1 MGWKVK
7 GCAALWNLIL
17 LHAGPPGHL
26 LPLPP
31 GDLIQLTKE
40 DYAQRASYTA
50 RSPQGNKGPE
60 LCHGFGGV
68 TLQ

>member
-1 MGWKVK
+1 MELDLAT
-7 GCAALWNLIL
+7 CRTTSPFATLA
-17 LHAGPPGHL
+17 
-26 LPLPP
+26 P

-40 DYAQRASYTA
+40 DYAQHASYTA
-50 RSPQGNKGPE
+50 HSPQGNKGPE